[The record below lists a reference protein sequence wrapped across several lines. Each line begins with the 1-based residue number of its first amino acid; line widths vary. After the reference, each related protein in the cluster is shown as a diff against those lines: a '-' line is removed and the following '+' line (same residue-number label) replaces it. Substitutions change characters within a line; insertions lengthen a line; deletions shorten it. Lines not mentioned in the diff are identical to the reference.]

1 MSPSPNGD
9 DVTMSLGV
17 EEELFLIDPDTRDL
31 LRDPDPGIFEACGE
45 SRGQG
50 QVVHE
55 FLRSQIETNTAVHD
69 SVTGL
74 REGLRESRRLVIEA
88 ARDHGAAVMAAS
100 SHPFAAWES
109 QLPTAKDR
117 YRQFASTYQETVR
130 RLVICG
136 MHVHAGFG
144 DFDTRVRVMTAL
156 RRYLPLFIGLS
167 ASSPFGE
174 GRESGFKCNRL
185 NLFEAMPR
193 TSIPGPLHSHA
204 EYEALLS
211 EYKRMAF
218 IADGSEIWWDIRPSH
233 KFPTVELRV
242 CDTCPAIEDAMCIV
256 ALYAALIRMLARH
269 DRQGT
274 LPPEP
279 PTEIIVENK
288 WLAQRYGLLAFL
300 GDTRRGGRIDIADQ
314 LEELIDELGEDA
326 RALGCEPEL
335 QRSLT
340 IVREGSSADRQLDLF
355 RLRLLEGASQQ
366 EALRDVVDLLV
377 SETAADLAT
386 GRT

>member
-1 MSPSPNGD
+1 MTEVAD
-9 DVTMSLGV
+9 DVTITLGV
-17 EEELFLIDPDTRDL
+17 EEELFLVDPDSRDL
-31 LRDPDPGIFEACGE
+31 LNDPDPRIFEACGE
-45 SRGQG
+45 ASGGQKI
-50 QVVHE
+50 VHE

-69 SVTGL
+69 SVAGV
-74 REGLRESRRLVIEA
+74 REGLKAARRLVVEA
-88 ARDHGAAVMAAS
+88 AQAHGAAVIGAS
-100 SHPFAAWES
+100 THPFAAWEA
-109 QLPTAKDR
+109 QLPTPKDR

-193 TSIPGPLHSHA
+193 TSIPGPLASRA
-204 EYEALLS
+204 GYEALVG
-211 EYKRMAF
+211 EYQRMTF
-218 IADGSEIWWDIRPSH
+218 ITDGSEIWWDIRPSH
-233 KFPTVELRV
+233 KFPTVELRI

-256 ALYAALIRMLARH
+256 ALYASLIRMLARR
-269 DRQGT
+269 DREGA

-288 WLAQRYGLLAFL
+288 WLAQRYGMLAFL
-300 GDTRRGGRIDIADQ
+300 GDTRRGGRIDIAD
-314 LEELIDELGEDA
+314 ELQELADELAEDA
-326 RALGCEPEL
+326 RALGCEQEL
-335 QRSLT
+335 RHCLK
-340 IVREGSSADRQLDLF
+340 IVRDGSSADRQLDLY
-355 RLRLLEGASQQ
+355 RLRLVEGASKD

-377 SETAADLAT
+377 SETRADLAT
-386 GRT
+386 GGT